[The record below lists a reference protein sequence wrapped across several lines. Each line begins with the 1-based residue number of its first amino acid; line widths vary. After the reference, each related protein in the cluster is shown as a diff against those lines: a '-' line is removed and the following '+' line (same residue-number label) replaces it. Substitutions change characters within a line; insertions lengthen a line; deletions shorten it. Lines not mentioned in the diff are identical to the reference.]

1 MIDDL
6 AELAIAASI
15 DVAAE
20 NAAKKHRWVRIVRGL
35 VALLFLAVLIGA
47 IYITVKYS

>member
-20 NAAKKHRWVRIVRGL
+20 KAAKKHRWVRIVRGF
-35 VALLFLAVLIGA
+35 VALLFLAALVGLVF
-47 IYITVKYS
+47 ITVRYS